1 MLADVSK
8 PRTHTFIINNL
19 KHFKVLSRMDFPV
32 AMVTPSQVQ
41 SSSLLTLFR
50 LATLQKKKYQSLT
63 SGVGQLSSE
72 PFSRCKDICTQWP
85 LNLILNLKFVYI
97 FFKYSVSQIK
107 NRSCCINGKESHE
120 GCWRR
125 LLELNMSTEWYIHV
139 YILCRSM
146 EV

>member
-50 LATLQKKKYQSLT
+50 LATLQKKNT
-63 SGVGQLSSE
+63 
-72 PFSRCKDICTQWP
+72 
-85 LNLILNLKFVYI
+85 N
-97 FFKYSVSQIK
+97 
-107 NRSCCINGKESHE
+107 
-120 GCWRR
+120 R
-125 LLELNMSTEWYIHV
+125 LLPVSVNCRQSCFRGAKTFVLSDLS
-139 YILCRSM
+139 ILF
-146 EV
+146 